1 MIEINVFEKVL
12 DKAQKAADKLGV
24 LNNSIAQGRGNKA
37 GYVGEYCVMNYLLKN
52 DRDVVEDNTY
62 NYDFYINTKDNNKLK
77 IDVKTKTT
85 GVRPLDYYECS
96 VAEYNTKQKC
106 DVYVFTRI
114 LYSLKKIWLLGWLP
128 KQDYFNE
135 STFLKKGTVDEDNGY
150 KVKAS
155 CYNLKIDKLNEMEN
169 LCKLN

>member
-1 MIEINVFEKVL
+1 MMMIEMNVSQNML
-12 DKAQKAADKLGV
+12 DKAQKASDKLGV
-24 LNNSIAQGRGNKA
+24 LRNSISQGRGNKA
-37 GYVGEYCVMNYLLKN
+37 GYVGEYCVMDYLLNNKH
-52 DRDVVEDNTY
+52 DVVEDNTY
-62 NYDFYINTKDNNKLK
+62 DYDFYLNTKNNGKLK

-85 GVRPLDYYECS
+85 GVKPLNYYDCS
-96 VAEYNTKQKC
+96 IAEYNTKQKC

-128 KQDYFNE
+128 KQEYFNK

-155 CYNLKIDKLNEMEN
+155 CYNLKIDELNLMEN
-169 LCKLN
+169 L